1 LTRRSTTAN
10 SPISTSDRVS
20 ARGSRAA
27 CSRSED
33 MVGLRY
39 RGGESSNPLETCRDV
54 GGGVLFG
61 LATEGNIS
69 RGDGV
74 DGRVLLFDES
84 ANDDAIGCEACAV
97 RELYD
102 PKVGFERSRN
112 ANRCYLQ
119 SWECC
124 VRKSKAVRSFAA
136 FQGMSRLLL
145 SAFAPN
151 FQNPGYCMSPLRLRM
166 VLIASTCDGCCVM
179 ALELNAS
186 RAIGGR
192 RRA

>member
-1 LTRRSTTAN
+1 MGQEGSETGHENELVSTGAVHLFNLFLKAPKPPVPGGEDPLLSEYEDASQTPSSTSPSDRLTRRNTTAN

-74 DGRVLLFDES
+74 DGRVLLVDDS
-84 ANDDAIGCEACAV
+84 ANDDAIGCGACAV
-97 RELYD
+97 GVLYD
-102 PKVGFERSRN
+102 PKFGFERS
-112 ANRCYLQ
+112 
-119 SWECC
+119 
-124 VRKSKAVRSFAA
+124 
-136 FQGMSRLLL
+136 
-145 SAFAPN
+145 
-151 FQNPGYCMSPLRLRM
+151 
-166 VLIASTCDGCCVM
+166 
-179 ALELNAS
+179 
-186 RAIGGR
+186 
-192 RRA
+192 